1 MGDIMSR
8 NLLTIN
14 RMSGTYG
21 IKAEFDMIY
30 EDDYFIVLDIEEIGQ
45 DIGRKVL
52 DDNPNRNDI
61 CSEEIYAWI
70 EGLTDELRE
79 KLYEEVDDYIYR
91 NL

>member
-1 MGDIMSR
+1 MAK
-8 NLLTIN
+8 NLLSIN

-30 EDDYFIVLDIEEIGQ
+30 EDEDFIVLDIEEVGQ
-45 DIGRKVL
+45 NIGRKVL

-61 CSEEIYAWI
+61 CSEEIYAWV
-70 EGLTDELRE
+70 EVLTDEIRE
-79 KLYEEVDDYIYR
+79 KLYQEVADYIYR